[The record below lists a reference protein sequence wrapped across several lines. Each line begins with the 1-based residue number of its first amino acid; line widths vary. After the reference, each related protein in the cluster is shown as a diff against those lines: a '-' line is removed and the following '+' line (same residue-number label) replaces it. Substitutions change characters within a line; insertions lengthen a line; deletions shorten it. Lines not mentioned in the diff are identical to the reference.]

1 MLNHRTVGVGRDLMD
16 HLVPIPCGGQGCQL
30 LGQVLDQAAQG
41 PLLPGLEHLQEWGIH
56 SLSGQPVPGPQHVL

>member
-30 LGQVLDQAAQG
+30 IGQVLDQAAQG
-41 PLLPGLEHLQEWGIH
+41 PIQPGLEHFQEQANR
-56 SLSGQPVPGPQHVL
+56 SLFGQPVPGPQHVL